1 MFGFVNNEVI
11 IEKNMQQ
18 NIIHDIN
25 KIETDA
31 EKFVQDARIKEEQ
44 TTKDL
49 EAKLRE
55 STALRI
61 SQAQEEA
68 RKVIES
74 EEERMDKEMTQ
85 FEQSSK
91 KEAELEKNKLLSR
104 KDDIKKYLISRFMEF
119 IKSY

>member
-1 MFGFVNNEVI
+1 LFGFVNNEVI

-18 NIIHDIN
+18 NIIHEIN

>member
-1 MFGFVNNEVI
+1 LFGFVNNEVI

-18 NIIHDIN
+18 NIIHEIN

-49 EAKLRE
+49 EAKLQE

>member
-18 NIIHDIN
+18 NIIHEIN

-49 EAKLRE
+49 EAKLQE

>member
-1 MFGFVNNEVI
+1 
-11 IEKNMQQ
+11 MQQ
-18 NIIHDIN
+18 NIIHEIN